1 VAVAANT
8 VMDGLLLQVLGTP
21 EGRADPYRYYAQM
34 RETAP
39 ISRTVL
45 GPLLIHGYE
54 DCLAVLRDPRMG
66 RGVDIANDQLSTFG
80 GNIEFTEQFNELAN
94 HNMLLADPPNH
105 TRLRQLVSRAFTP
118 RHIEGLR
125 PAIHQMVDDLIATM
139 ADKEEIEFMSE
150 FALPLPMAVIGE
162 LVGVPASE
170 RAELQPY
177 VRAAATAIEPVL
189 SDEEATAAMEAYAYL
204 GGYFDALLEERRR
217 RPTDD
222 LLSGLAVAPE
232 KDDRLTNDEVIS
244 TAILLFAAGF
254 ETTTNLLGNGLL
266 ALMRYPDQL
275 RRWREQPELAPTAVE
290 ELLRWDSPVQL
301 NIRVALEPTTVRGE
315 PVDVGERVV
324 VLQGAANHDPAQFAD
339 SETLDLARSDN
350 IPLSFGWGIHH
361 CLGAALARM
370 EGQIAFNALLAGFPS
385 IELLVDQPEWRASFT
400 LRGLLALPLRVSAN

>member
-1 VAVAANT
+1 
-8 VMDGLLLQVLGTP
+8 MDGLLLQVLGTS
-21 EGRADPYRYYAQM
+21 EGRADPYRFYAQM
-34 RETAP
+34 RETVP
-39 ISRTVL
+39 LSRTAL

-66 RGVDIANDQLSTFG
+66 RGVEIASTQLSAFG
-80 GNIEFTEQFNELAN
+80 GNTEFAELFGQLSS

-125 PAIHQMVDDLIATM
+125 PAIQQMVDDLCQAL
-139 ADKEEIEFMSE
+139 AAKGEIDFMSE

-162 LVGVPASE
+162 LVGVPESE
-170 RAELQPY
+170 RAALQPY
-177 VRAAATAIEPVL
+177 VRAAAKAIEPVL
-189 SDEEATAAMEAYAYL
+189 SDEEAAESMEAYAYL

-222 LLSGLAVAPE
+222 LLSGLAQAPA

-266 ALMRYPDQL
+266 ALLRHPDQL
-275 RRWREQPELAPTAVE
+275 EQWRQRPELAATAVE

-301 NIRVALEPTTVRGE
+301 NMRVALEPAEVRGE
-315 PVDVGERVV
+315 PVNVGERIV
-324 VLQGAANHDPAQFAD
+324 VLQGAANHDPARFPD
-339 SETLDLARSDN
+339 PETLDLARSDN
-350 IPLSFGWGIHH
+350 VPLSFGWGIHH

-370 EGQIAFNALLAGFPS
+370 EGQIAFTALLAAFGS
-385 IELLVDQPEWRASFT
+385 IELLTEEPEWRSSFT
-400 LRGLLALPLRVSAN
+400 LRGLLALPLRLAA